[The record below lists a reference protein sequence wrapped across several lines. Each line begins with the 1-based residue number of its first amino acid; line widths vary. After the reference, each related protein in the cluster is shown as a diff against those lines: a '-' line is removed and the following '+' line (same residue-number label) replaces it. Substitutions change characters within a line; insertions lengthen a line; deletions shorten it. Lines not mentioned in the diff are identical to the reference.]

1 MIYLIVDYSRRYDR
15 LQKMKEN
22 FFVIP
27 DKVTN
32 NEEILL
38 ETDGY
43 DFVAISSKLP
53 ENEFIDKIFDV
64 FYPDKRRSLNVQ
76 LDMYMHHYDNGESK
90 LDISFYLGKYPVVD
104 LSRL

>member
-1 MIYLIVDYSRRYDR
+1 
-15 LQKMKEN
+15 MKEN

-27 DKVTN
+27 DREVWN

-43 DFVAISSKLP
+43 DFVAISNKLP
-53 ENEFIDKIFDV
+53 ENEFVDKIFSV
-64 FYPDKRRSLNVQ
+64 FYPYKRRSLNVQ

-104 LSRL
+104 LSNMK